1 MDDESKNWK
10 KFQKLRFDRQGMGD
24 RMRRAESATTS
35 HARRF
40 IFRRV
45 NSIREARRQIMTW
58 LVLVGVLIAAVAAQT
73 FWFQRSYTTSVPTD
87 GGTYAEGSL
96 GPIETLNPLY
106 AVSEAEQAASRLLF
120 SSLFT
125 YDTAGTL
132 APDLAVNYAVDKSKR
147 VYTVNLR
154 PDAKWH
160 DGRAVTAEDI
170 VFTIDLIKNPDVR
183 SPLRINWQDV
193 SVRAVGENKIEFTL
207 PAVYAAFPQAMT
219 FPILPKHILGAVA
232 PATIRENRFSQ
243 NPVGSGPFA
252 FRLLQS
258 IDQNQKKRTVHLI
271 ANSDYYK
278 GKPRLA
284 RFEVHSYPDQTTIS
298 RALQIGEINAA
309 SISPEQLDRLNQTR
323 FEIATKPINNGV
335 YALFNTKKSLLA
347 DQTVRRALQS
357 GTDTEALRAKLA
369 GKPSALSLPFFPT
382 KNDNVKAPPYD
393 QTQAARQLDKAG
405 WKLRDGVRQKKK
417 QALRFTI
424 TTTKDAQYEI
434 AAKELAE
441 QWRQIGAD
449 VSVSVIDTSNP
460 SVNFIQDTL
469 QPRNFDVLIYE
480 LIIGA
485 DPDVYAYWHSSQ
497 GGISGYNFTGYS
509 NALADA
515 NLSSARSRV
524 EADIREPKYRA
535 FAKQWLRD
543 APAVGLYQP
552 TIGYVTLPSMRSIEQ
567 DATLISPIDRFSNVL
582 YWSVD
587 EKSVY
592 KTP

>member
-45 NSIREARRQIMTW
+45 KSIREARRQIITW
-58 LVLVGVLIAAVAAQT
+58 LVLVGVLIATVAIQT
-73 FWFQRSYTTSVPTD
+73 VWFQQSYTTTAPAE

-106 AVSEAEQAASRLLF
+106 ATSEAEQVASRLMF

-125 YDTAGTL
+125 YDTSGVL
-132 APDLAVNYAVDKSKR
+132 APDLAVNYTVDKKKWL
-147 VYTVNLR
+147 YTVNLR

-160 DGRAVTAEDI
+160 DGRAVTAEDV

-193 SVRAVGENKIEFTL
+193 SVRAIGQQKVEFKL
-207 PAVYAAFPQAMT
+207 PAAYAAFPQAMT
-219 FPILPKHILGAVA
+219 FPILPKHILSSVA
-232 PATIRENRFSQ
+232 PATVRENTFSK
-243 NPVGSGPFA
+243 NPVGSGPFV
-252 FRLLQS
+252 FRLLQTV
-258 IDQNQKKRTVHLI
+258 DQGQKKRTVHLA
-271 ANSDYYK
+271 ANEKYYK
-278 GKPRLA
+278 GAPRLA
-284 RFEVHSYPDQTTIS
+284 RFEVHSYPDNAAIT

-309 SISPEQLDRLNQTR
+309 SVSPEQFGQLSSKR
-323 FEIATKPINNGV
+323 FVATTKSINNGV
-335 YALFNTKKSLLA
+335 YALFNTKGPLLK
-347 DQTVRRALQS
+347 DVDLRRALQS
-357 GTDTEALRAKLA
+357 ATDSEALRAKLA
-369 GKPSALSLPFFPT
+369 GKPAALNLPFFAAQNSNLKTP
-382 KNDNVKAPPYD
+382 AFD
-393 QTQAARQLDKAG
+393 QKKAARQLDKAG
-405 WKLRDGVRQKKK
+405 WKLRDGIRQKGK

-434 AAKELAE
+434 VARELAK
-441 QWRQIGAD
+441 QWRNVGVDA
-449 VSVSVIDTSNP
+449 SVSVIDTSNP
-460 SVNFIQDTL
+460 AVNFIQDTL

-497 GGISGYNFTGYS
+497 AGSSGYNFTGYS

-515 NLSSARSRV
+515 NLSSARARV
-524 EADIREPKYRA
+524 EPEIRQPKYRA
-535 FAKQWLRD
+535 FAKQWLSD
-543 APAVGLYQP
+543 APAIGLYQP

-567 DATLISPIDRFSNVL
+567 NAKLVSPIDRLSNVL

>member
-45 NSIREARRQIMTW
+45 NSIREARRQIITW
-58 LVLVGVLIAAVAAQT
+58 LVLVGVLIATVATQT
-73 FWFQRSYTTSVPTD
+73 VWFQRSYMTAAPAK

-106 AVSEAEQAASRLLF
+106 ATSEAEQVASRLMF

-125 YDTAGTL
+125 YDTSGVL
-132 APDLAVNYAVDKSKR
+132 APDLATNYSVDKNKWL
-147 VYTVNLR
+147 YTVNLR

-160 DGRAVTAEDI
+160 DGRTVSAEDV

-193 SVRAVGENKIEFTL
+193 SVRAVNDKKVEFKL
-207 PAVYAAFPQAMT
+207 PAPYAAFPQAMT
-219 FPILPKHILGAVA
+219 FPILPKHILSSVA
-232 PATIRENRFSQ
+232 PAMVRENAFSK
-243 NPVGSGPFA
+243 NPVGSGPFV

-258 IDQNQKKRTVHLI
+258 VDAGQKKRTVHLA
-271 ANSDYYK
+271 ANENYYK
-278 GKPRLA
+278 GAPRLA
-284 RFEVHSYPDQTTIS
+284 RFEVHSYPDNAAIT

-309 SISPEQLDRLNQTR
+309 SISPEQLNRLSSKR
-323 FEIATKPINNGV
+323 FTITTKSINNGV
-335 YALFNTKKSLLA
+335 YALFNTKKSLLK
-347 DQTVRRALQS
+347 DIEIRRALQS
-357 GTDTEALRAKLA
+357 ATNTEALRAKLA
-369 GKPSALSLPFFPT
+369 GKPAALSLPFFATQTSGLKTPIF
-382 KNDNVKAPPYD
+382 NQQKA
-393 QTQAARQLDKAG
+393 AKQLDKAG
-405 WKLRDGVRQKKK
+405 WKLRDGVRQKGK
-417 QALRFTI
+417 QTLRFTI

-434 AAKELAE
+434 VARELAS
-441 QWRQIGAD
+441 QWKD
-449 VSVSVIDTSNP
+449 VGVDTSVSVIDATNP
-460 SVNFIQDTL
+460 AVNFIQDTL

-497 GGISGYNFTGYS
+497 AGRSGYNFTGYS
-509 NALADA
+509 DALADA

-524 EADIREPKYRA
+524 EPEIRQPKYRA
-535 FAKQWLRD
+535 FAKQWLSD
-543 APAVGLYQP
+543 APAIGLYQP

-567 DATLISPIDRFSNVL
+567 NAKLISPIDRLSNVL